1 MNEIIKYIDEQIK
14 ELKSPDPLETELFE
28 LCNGLDFNNSYDI
41 KKIKPEKMLEIF
53 TYAFGKE
60 KNIQKIENECIN
72 ILKNIDIQE
81 EVYVIAKLLELL
93 SDSSS
98 KEIDDLKNF
107 YIKVK
112 GIKSKIKPTELT
124 KFVDKLSKKSTY
136 LIMQFIKYSYF
147 DEIKLMENFNIIE
160 LYEKIDKR
168 ILDCWVCFLFLYNGA
183 IDAPKESLFNGNDDY
198 IKETKYLTELYSGLY
213 RENKN
218 ARRNYN
224 KLLTSYNSLKEKILN
239 TEEGKYISLP
249 NEYYNKLSTEF
260 LLELNYKI
268 NAYNTKICEKL
279 TKNNEKIE
287 GFEINNI
294 LLKYGINNRFTKDEI
309 EFILS
314 NCNIDG
320 LEENIMTI
328 SKMLV
333 EIKYNNQVL
342 LNILTYSSKEKIE
355 NIKKG
360 LLLNLINIDFIRN
373 NPTIFLSSANEILS
387 ANIELLKNNAC
398 RGDNFNELL
407 LNSELE
413 KYFELAK
420 SYGLNIQD
428 SNVIKNITKP
438 YFFDSIDVFIEQD
451 VYEVLLNNTILFNY
465 DLVKILKRIKI
476 ANKMKINIFDKTGSL
491 LKSIIDGTN
500 FCVPDEL
507 LDQCMFNIVP
517 LVISKENLS
526 VLNSDKRLEYNKEE
540 KLDEQFK
547 KNELTYTFNGINIS
561 RLKVLR
567 NRLVLN
573 NESDLTDCLIYGSIL
588 NQQEYNAIYEEVNA
602 KKLKKEI

>member
-1 MNEIIKYIDEQIK
+1 MNEIIKYIDEQIN

-60 KNIQKIENECIN
+60 KNIQKIENECID

-81 EVYVIAKLLELL
+81 EVFVIAKLLELL

-107 YIKVK
+107 YIKK
-112 GIKSKIKPTELT
+112 SKKSKIKSIELT
-124 KFVDKLSKKSTY
+124 KFVDNLSKKSTY

-147 DEIKLMENFNIIE
+147 DEVKLMENFNIIE

-168 ILDCWVCFLFLYNGA
+168 ILDCWVSYLFLYDGA
-183 IDAPKESLFNGNDDY
+183 LDDPEESLFNGNEDY
-198 IKETKYLTELYSGLY
+198 IKETKYLTKLYSDLY

-218 ARRNYN
+218 SKRNYN
-224 KLLTSYNSLKEKILN
+224 RLLTSYNSLKEKILN

-249 NEYYNKLSTEF
+249 NEYYNKLSIEF

-314 NCNIDG
+314 NCNIDE

-328 SKMLV
+328 SEMLV
-333 EIKYNNQVL
+333 KIKYNNQVL
-342 LNILTYSSKEKIE
+342 LNILTYSNKEKIE

-373 NPTIFLSSANEILS
+373 NPTIFLSPVNEILS

-428 SNVIKNITKP
+428 SNVIKNMTKP
-438 YFFDSIDVFIEQD
+438 YFFDSIDVFIEQG

-465 DLVKILKRIKI
+465 DLVKIVKRIII
-476 ANKMKINIFDKTGSL
+476 ANKMKINIFDETGSL
-491 LKSIIDGTN
+491 SKSIIDGTN

-507 LDQCMFNIVP
+507 LDQYMFNIVP
-517 LVISKENLS
+517 LVISKENLR
-526 VLNSDKRLEYNKEE
+526 VLNSDKRLEYNEEE

-547 KNELTYTFNGINIS
+547 NDELTYTFNGINIS
-561 RLKVLR
+561 RMKVLR
-567 NRLVLN
+567 NRVVLN

-588 NQQEYNAIYEEVNA
+588 NQQEYNTICDEVNA